1 MSDVYERGRIHR
13 AAVETGL
20 AAGLATVKRMSW
32 GAVFAGLFI
41 VFAIHLLFS
50 LLGFGVGLRLVQPA
64 SGGGA
69 DAGNIGLGAGVW
81 WMVTYLI
88 ALIVGCYAAAWLA
101 GTTRSFDGA
110 LHGVVTWAMGLAVSL
125 FLVTS
130 AIGGLIGG
138 ALSIV
143 GNTLQAAAPAGR
155 GAPRAPARPRR
166 PPRGPPPSRAHP
178 PFRPPATPPPP

>member
-1 MSDVYERGRIHR
+1 MTDVYERGRIVR
-13 AAVETGL
+13 SAVETGL
-20 AAGLATVKRMSW
+20 AAGLATVNRMSW

-41 VFAIHLLFS
+41 VFAIQLLFS

-69 DAGNIGLGAGVW
+69 DAGNIGLGAVVW

-130 AIGGLIGG
+130 AIGGLLGG
-138 ALSIV
+138 APSLV
-143 GNTLQAAAPAGR
+143 RDTPHVAAPAVSR
-155 GAPRAPARPRR
+155 APRAAARPSGPPRRQLPPLGHHPVR
-166 PPRGPPPSRAHP
+166 PPHTP
-178 PFRPPATPPPP
+178 RP